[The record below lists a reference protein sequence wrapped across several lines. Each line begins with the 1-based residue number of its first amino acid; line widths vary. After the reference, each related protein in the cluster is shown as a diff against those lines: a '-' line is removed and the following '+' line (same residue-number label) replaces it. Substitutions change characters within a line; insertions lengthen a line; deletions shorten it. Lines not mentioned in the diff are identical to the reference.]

1 MLSEYISIWDKLTS
15 EDQKILQNSS
25 SKRHLRKGDVVHKG
39 ESDCVGLL
47 VVCNGQLRAYIN
59 SDDGREVTIY
69 RLFER
74 DICLLSASCMMVSI
88 QFEVTIE
95 AEKDSDIYVIPSH
108 IYQKMMENSA
118 PLANFTIQL
127 ISTRF
132 TDVMWF
138 VEQIMWKSF
147 DKRLSAF
154 LIEECKLEKS
164 NVLLTTHEKIALHLG
179 TAREVV
185 TRMLKYF
192 QDEGFVVLSRG
203 SIEIVDSNG
212 LAAIYE

>member
-1 MLSEYISIWDKLTS
+1 
-15 EDQKILQNSS
+15 
-25 SKRHLRKGDVVHKG
+25 
-39 ESDCVGLL
+39 
-47 VVCNGQLRAYIN
+47 
-59 SDDGREVTIY
+59 
-69 RLFER
+69 
-74 DICLLSASCMMVSI
+74 MMVSI

-95 AEKDSDIYVIPSH
+95 AEKDSDIYVIPSP